1 MGIQFHNF
9 SILGFAVLKR
19 QCSLTVISVTLTFI
33 LRVGDEVGLKRAL
46 TEEQRTTSAGIVLH
60 PEGRV
65 EYNAEQET
73 HYVE

>member
-1 MGIQFHNF
+1 M
-9 SILGFAVLKR
+9 
-19 QCSLTVISVTLTFI
+19 ISVTLMFI